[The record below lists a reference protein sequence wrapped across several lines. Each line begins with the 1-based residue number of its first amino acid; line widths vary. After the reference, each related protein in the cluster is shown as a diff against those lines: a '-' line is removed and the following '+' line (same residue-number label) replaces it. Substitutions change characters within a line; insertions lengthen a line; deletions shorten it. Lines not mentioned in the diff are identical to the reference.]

1 VERRAELV
9 PVMAAWM
16 LERTTAQWVA
26 LLEPHAV
33 PCAPI
38 LSIPDALA
46 HPQVVA
52 RGMRVETGGIPM
64 VATPMRFDGV
74 RPVAPLAPPQ
84 LDEHGDAIR
93 QALAQQAGWP
103 SP

>member
-1 VERRAELV
+1 
-9 PVMAAWM
+9 
-16 LERTTAQWVA
+16 
-26 LLEPHAV
+26 
-33 PCAPI
+33 
-38 LSIPDALA
+38 
-46 HPQVVA
+46 
-52 RGMRVETGGIPM
+52 MRVETGGIPM

>member
-1 VERRAELV
+1 MPPLV
-9 PVMAAWM
+9 RQQVLPLPLPQV
-16 LERTTAQWVA
+16 LPQVRPQVLLPLAQP
-26 LLEPHAV
+26 LP
-33 PCAPI
+33 
-38 LSIPDALA
+38 LA

-64 VATPMRFDGV
+64 LATPMRFDGQ
-74 RPVAPLAPPQ
+74 RPVAPLAPPR

-93 QALAQQAGWP
+93 QALADQAGWP